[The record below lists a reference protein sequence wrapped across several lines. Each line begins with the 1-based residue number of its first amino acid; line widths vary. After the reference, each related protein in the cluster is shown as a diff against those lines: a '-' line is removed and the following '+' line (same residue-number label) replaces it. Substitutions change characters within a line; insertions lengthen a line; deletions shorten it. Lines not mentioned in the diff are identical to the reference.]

1 MGINRVFKP
10 LHTDNN
16 FFFAILSVSDASK
29 APFSYRQN
37 FDFRIFVGSLKN
49 TTNKNRGRTMRTP
62 ACSKFKAIACLL
74 LFVKSCLE
82 SSLLIL
88 VAGLA
93 EKSEHVLLVSLNAGL
108 VERIYSE
115 EVT

>member
-1 MGINRVFKP
+1 MQDAIAGKQIGLWSSWGISAVFDRK
-10 LHTDNN
+10 
-16 FFFAILSVSDASK
+16 
-29 APFSYRQN
+29 
-37 FDFRIFVGSLKN
+37 
-49 TTNKNRGRTMRTP
+49 RTGP
-62 ACSKFKAIACLL
+62 ANLADPVCSKFKAIACLL

-82 SSLLIL
+82 SSLLVF

-93 EKSEHVLLVSLNAGL
+93 EKSEHVLLVSFNAGL

>member
-1 MGINRVFKP
+1 MQDAIAGKQIGLWSSWGISAVIDTK
-10 LHTDNN
+10 
-16 FFFAILSVSDASK
+16 
-29 APFSYRQN
+29 
-37 FDFRIFVGSLKN
+37 
-49 TTNKNRGRTMRTP
+49 RTGP
-62 ACSKFKAIACLL
+62 ANLADPVCSKFKAIACLL

-82 SSLLIL
+82 CCLLVF

-93 EKSEHVLLVSLNAGL
+93 EKSEHVLLISFNAGL